1 MGVMHALFA
10 GLTTLDVIHAL
21 DHAPSLTTKTT
32 STQHLMAAG
41 GPSTN
46 AAVTVAALGAIVSAI
61 DEDGACAVTL
71 LSAVGG
77 GAIASVIR
85 ADLDECAVGL
95 LDATRPGDSA
105 ARAAVSSIIEHPD
118 GRMVASTNA
127 RIDVDAET
135 AERMLDAALAA
146 HGAPDVVLVDGHN
159 PKLADLALRLG
170 VAPSPGVDD
179 DPFADI
185 DVKPSHLRL
194 LDGGSWKDWFTPLL
208 PLIDVAVLSADF
220 CPPLMSTP
228 DGDAIARF
236 LAGFGITRV
245 IRTQGP
251 GPIQW
256 WWDAE
261 CGETPAS
268 DDIATSTLGAGDVFH
283 GALAWAFGLAHAA
296 GEPIGEPTKQIRFAA
311 RIAGISTTLFGTR
324 TWIEDERTAQAV
336 RDYLNGAD

>member
-1 MGVMHALFA
+1 MTKEAWDVHALYVPEA
-10 GLTTLDVIHAL
+10 QLDI
-21 DHAPSLTTKTT
+21 K
-32 STQHLMAAG
+32 
-41 GPSTN
+41 
-46 AAVTVAALGAIVSAI
+46 
-61 DEDGACAVTL
+61 
-71 LSAVGG
+71 
-77 GAIASVIR
+77 
-85 ADLDECAVGL
+85 
-95 LDATRPGDSA
+95 
-105 ARAAVSSIIEHPD
+105 
-118 GRMVASTNA
+118 
-127 RIDVDAET
+127 AE
-135 AERMLDAALAA
+135 AERLRTIMDTVGNVNIFLSE
-146 HGAPDVVLVDGHN
+146 GA
-159 PKLADLALRLG
+159 G
-170 VAPSPGVDD
+170 VAEIVAQMEAEVDD

-256 WWDAE
+256 WWDGQ
-261 CGETPAS
+261 CGQTPAS
-268 DDIATSTLGAGDVFH
+268 EDVATSTLGAGDVFH

-296 GEPIGEPTKQIRFAA
+296 GESIGESTKQIRFAA